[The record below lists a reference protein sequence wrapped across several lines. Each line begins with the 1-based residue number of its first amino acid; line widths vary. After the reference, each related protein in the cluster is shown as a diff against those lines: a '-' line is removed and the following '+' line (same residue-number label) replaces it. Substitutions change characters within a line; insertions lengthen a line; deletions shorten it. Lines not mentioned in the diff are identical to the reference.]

1 MDSRR
6 PPRRQAR
13 DLVLTFAGMVGFLLA
28 IAGTGVAAGLLTGV
42 PGLVLWVSVFVVVV
56 MVAARN
62 EGLL

>member
-28 IAGTGVAAGLLTGV
+28 IAGTGVAAGL
-42 PGLVLWVSVFVVVV
+42 VLWVSVFVVVV